1 MERVMIFIDAEY
13 VVQKIRELGSRL
25 NLGRK
30 DIEWKNIIKWVVNR
44 RSLTRCYYYSAELS
58 KDENP
63 KTYHEQ
69 QELLRKL
76 KINIP
81 YFEVRLGRLV
91 RFHHEWVQK
100 GLDVKIAVDM
110 FSKAVTNQY
119 DTAALISGD
128 SDFVEVIKEIKDM
141 YGKHVELYTFDA
153 AINDSL
159 KFAADMHIVVDAQI
173 AKRYRFWPETK

>member
-13 VVQKIRELGSRL
+13 VVQKIRELGAKS
-25 NLGRK
+25 NVGRK
-30 DIEWKNIIKWVVNR
+30 DIEWKNIIKWITGPRKLV
-44 RSLTRCYYYSAELS
+44 RCYYYSAELS

-69 QELLRKL
+69 QDLLKKL
-76 KINIP
+76 KISIP
-81 YFEVRLGRLV
+81 YFEIRLGRLV
-91 RFHHEWVQK
+91 RVYREWVQK

-119 DTAALISGD
+119 DTAALVSGD
-128 SDFVEVIKEIKDM
+128 SDFVEVIKEIKEM
-141 YGKHVELYTFDA
+141 YGKHVELYTFDM

-159 KFAADMHIVVDAQI
+159 KFAPDRHIAIDAQSSR
-173 AKRYRFWPETK
+173 KYRFWPESK